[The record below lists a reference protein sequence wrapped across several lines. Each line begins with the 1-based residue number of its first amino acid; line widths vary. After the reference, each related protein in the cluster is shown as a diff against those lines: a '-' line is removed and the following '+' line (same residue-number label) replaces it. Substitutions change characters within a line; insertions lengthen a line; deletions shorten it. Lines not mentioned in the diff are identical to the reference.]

1 MATSKTVSVIHNN
14 ITMTAAAGDVT
25 SDPWDLQDGYGGV
38 LNVKLTNGATGPT
51 VAGQVQIQCSPDD
64 SNYYNYGGPLVG
76 STTNSAVRSFTINVP
91 VGVKY
96 VKVVSGSNT
105 GQNVTLRVSG
115 TEVVSV

>member
-1 MATSKTVSVIHNN
+1 MATSKTVTVIHNN

-25 SDPWDLQDGYGGV
+25 SSAWDLQDGYGGV
-38 LNVKLTNGATGPT
+38 LNVKITNGGTGPT
-51 VAGQVQIQCSPDD
+51 VAAQVQIQASPDD
-64 SNYYNYGGPLVG
+64 SNYYSLGGPMVG
-76 STTNSAVRSFTINVP
+76 SVVLSVVRSWTVSIP

-105 GQNVTLRVSG
+105 GQAVTLRVTG